1 MFPLSN
7 LSVLKKCALFQGL
20 KEKEITKLV
29 TCLGAREKSF
39 QKGEYLYLAGDKCL
53 PAIVLSGKVQLIKE
67 SLFGTATIAASLGV
81 ADTFGEALT
90 STVDPTLPANV
101 YAVTD
106 CKVLFLSRTD
116 ALLCPC
122 KNVCP
127 EHLTFLKNMITSLAE
142 RNKFLMR
149 RLGQVT
155 QHTLREKIA
164 SYLSEERTRQK
175 SNSLVIP
182 HNRRELAEYL
192 AVDRSALSAEL
203 SKMQKEGLITYEKNR
218 FTLLNAKA
226 FPDEE

>member
-1 MFPLSN
+1 MNKTASFISSCFLFRGLEDAITEIDLPRPVKYVKGQLIYGETDFRR
-7 LSVLKKCALFQGL
+7 ALG
-20 KEKEITKLV
+20 ILV
-29 TCLGAREKSF
+29 
-39 QKGEYLYLAGDKCL
+39 
-53 PAIVLSGKVQLIKE
+53 SGKAKAMPSSGSNAVLNVF
-67 SLFGTATIAASLGV
+67 LPGAVFGAAAVFSG
-81 ADTFGEALT
+81 DE
-90 STVDPTLPANV
+90 V
-101 YAVTD
+101 YVSRISAVTD